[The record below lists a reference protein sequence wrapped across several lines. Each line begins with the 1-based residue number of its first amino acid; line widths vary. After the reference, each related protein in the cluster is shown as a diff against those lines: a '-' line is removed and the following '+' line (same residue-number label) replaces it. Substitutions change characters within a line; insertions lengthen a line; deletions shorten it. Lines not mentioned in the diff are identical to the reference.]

1 MNRLTPLG
9 LTSICL
15 LHYTSLASFGLPNN
29 FVYGFMD
36 CMLWIHDIL
45 DIMAVASE
53 LEHFNTVILC
63 WPHVVLNFFI
73 CCIHVIRCNK

>member
-9 LTSICL
+9 LTSLCLLGLTSLCL

-36 CMLWIHDIL
+36 CMLWIHDNL
-45 DIMAVASE
+45 
-53 LEHFNTVILC
+53 LYYGCGF
-63 WPHVVLNFFI
+63 
-73 CCIHVIRCNK
+73 

>member
-36 CMLWIHDIL
+36 CMLWIHDNL

-53 LEHFNTVILC
+53 
-63 WPHVVLNFFI
+63 
-73 CCIHVIRCNK
+73 